1 MEAYISSPLRANLM
15 NIVSG
20 GGMRKIQQLIVEDIV
35 SGVLPFGARLTIDD
49 LAARYGVSH
58 MPIREALRELSG
70 SGLLEVGSGRTAR
83 VREMGEDYI
92 EHLFATRG
100 ALETMLTRRA
110 AERVVPKSL
119 QALRDVQEEYEAHV
133 AQDAYDDVL
142 AANQAFHKVINDMAD
157 NPEAVALVDQRWILM
172 RALWARV
179 GYVPERYQGVIS
191 DHRNLIIAIS
201 QGDAEGAGI
210 LMGAH
215 VLKAKYELLA
225 HLKGAQ
231 IMRVA

>member
-1 MEAYISSPLRANLM
+1 
-15 NIVSG
+15 
-20 GGMRKIQQLIVEDIV
+20 MRKIQQLIVEDIV

-49 LAARYGVSH
+49 LSARYGVSH

-83 VREMGEDYI
+83 VREMRADYI

-100 ALETMLTRRA
+100 ALETMLARRA
-110 AERVVPKSL
+110 AERATPSSIQSL
-119 QALRDVQEEYEAHV
+119 RQIQEEFETLV
-133 AQDAYDDVL
+133 AQDANDGVL
-142 AANQAFHKVINDMAD
+142 AANRAFHTIINNMAE

-179 GYVPERYQGVIS
+179 GYVPERYHGVIS
-191 DHRNLIIAIS
+191 DHRHLIMAL
-201 QGDAEGAGI
+201 GEKDAEAAGI

-225 HLKGAQ
+225 HLKDAQ
-231 IMRVA
+231 LLRVV